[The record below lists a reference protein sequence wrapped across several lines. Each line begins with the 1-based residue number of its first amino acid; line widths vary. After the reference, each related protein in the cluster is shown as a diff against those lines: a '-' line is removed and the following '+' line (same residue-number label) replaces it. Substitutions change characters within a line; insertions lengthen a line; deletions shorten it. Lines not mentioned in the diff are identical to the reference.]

1 METYRIFQDYTVY
14 FLTFSI
20 IQWLP
25 VFISEEPCRIVCNS
39 LNFCHREKHLRINA
53 FVIMPTH
60 LHLIVFDAGFG
71 TIRLQHTLT
80 ALRKFTGQQ
89 LSRYCDQYLPSAFG
103 QTLRSRGR
111 ADRERQFWQQ
121 SKHPEAI
128 HSQSFWRSKFDYLHD
143 NPRRKGLV
151 TDPTHW
157 RFSSAA
163 YWLIDGSGQS
173 EVTLTAI
180 EW

>member
-1 METYRIFQDYTVY
+1 METYRIFQDHAVY

-20 IQWLP
+20 IRWLP
-25 VFISEEPCRIVCNS
+25 VFVSEEPCRTVCES
-39 LNFCHREKHLRINA
+39 LNFCHREKHLRINV

-60 LHLIVFDAGFG
+60 LHLILFDAGFD
-71 TIRLQHTLT
+71 TIRLQKTLT
-80 ALRKFTGQQ
+80 SLRKFTGQQ
-89 LSRYCDQYLPSAFG
+89 LSQHCDQRLPPAFG
-103 QTLRSRGR
+103 QTLRSGNRS
-111 ADRERQFWQQ
+111 DRERQFWQQ
-121 SKHPEAI
+121 SRHPEAI
-128 HSQSFWRSKFDYLHD
+128 DSQSFWRSKFDYLHD

-163 YWLIDGSGQS
+163 YWLNDRPSQS
-173 EVTLTAI
+173 DVILTAI